1 MNKKYFSEIPE
12 AIAAI
17 KKGKMV
23 IVVDDPNR
31 ENEGDFVCAA
41 EKVTPAIINFMSKYG
56 RGLICLPIIGKRLD
70 ELKIAPM
77 VSNPQEVREAAFT
90 VSVDARH
97 GITTGISASD
107 RAHTIKTIL
116 DARTRPEDI
125 LRPGHIF
132 PLRYKEGGVLVR
144 AGHTEAAVDLARLAG
159 LYPAGVIC
167 EIMNEDGTMARLP
180 ELIKISKKFKL
191 PLITIADLIA
201 YRRKNEI
208 LVRHLREVSLPTRY
222 GEFVLHLYQD
232 TITHQY
238 HLALVAGKVR
248 GKKNV
253 LVRVHSSCVTGDI
266 FHSLRCDCGEQLEKA
281 LEMIGRKGEGVIL
294 YLNQE
299 GRGIGLVNKIF
310 AYHLQEKSGL
320 DTVEANKALGFP
332 ADLRDYG
339 IGAQILSD
347 LGLTSIQLL
356 TNNPQKVIGL
366 SGYNL
371 KITRR
376 IPLLAKATKHN
387 LKYLQTKKK
396 KLGHWLKIKKEVEN
410 G

>member
-1 MNKKYFSEIPE
+1 MDKKYFSSILA

-17 KKGKMV
+17 KKGKIV
-23 IVVDDPNR
+23 IVVDDPGR

-41 EKVTPAIINFMSKYG
+41 EKVTPAIINFMSKWG
-56 RGLICLPIIGKRLD
+56 RGLICLPIVGQRLD

-77 VSNPQEVREAAFT
+77 VANPQEVRDAAFT
-90 VSVDARH
+90 VSVDARR
-97 GITTGISASD
+97 GITTGISAAD
-107 RAHTIKTIL
+107 RARTIKTMIHP
-116 DARTRPEDI
+116 ATSPEDI

-144 AGHTEAAVDLARLAG
+144 AGHTEAAVDLAKLAG

-180 ELIKISKKFKL
+180 QLIKISKKFNL

-201 YRRKNEI
+201 YRRQNEI
-208 LVRHLREVSLPTRY
+208 LVRHIREISLPTRY
-222 GEFVLHLYQD
+222 GNFLLHLYQD
-232 TITHQY
+232 VLSHQY
-238 HLALVAGKVR
+238 HLALVAGNVR

-281 LEMIGRKGEGVIL
+281 LKIIGEKNQGVVL

-320 DTVEANKALGFP
+320 DTVQANKALGFP

-347 LGLTSIQLL
+347 LGLTAIQLL
-356 TNNPQKVIGL
+356 TNNPQKIIGL

-371 KITRR
+371 KVVRR
-376 IPLLAKATKHN
+376 IPLLGHPTKHN
-387 LKYLQTKKK
+387 IKYLKTKKK
-396 KLGHWLKIKKEVEN
+396 KLGHLLKI
-410 G
+410 

>member
-1 MNKKYFSEIPE
+1 MDKKYFSSILA

-17 KKGKMV
+17 KKGKIV
-23 IVVDDPNR
+23 IVVDDPGR

-41 EKVTPAIINFMSKYG
+41 EKVTPAIINFMSKWG
-56 RGLICLPIIGKRLD
+56 RGLICLPIVGQRLD

-77 VSNPQEVREAAFT
+77 VANPQEVRDAAFT
-90 VSVDARH
+90 VSVDARR
-97 GITTGISASD
+97 GITTGISAAD
-107 RAHTIKTIL
+107 RARTIKTMIHP
-116 DARTRPEDI
+116 ATRPEDI

-144 AGHTEAAVDLARLAG
+144 AGHTEAAVDLAKLAG

-180 ELIKISKKFKL
+180 QLIKISKKFNL

-201 YRRKNEI
+201 YRRQNEI
-208 LVRHLREVSLPTRY
+208 LVRHIREISLPTRY
-222 GEFVLHLYQD
+222 GNFLLHLYQD
-232 TITHQY
+232 VLSHQY
-238 HLALVAGKVR
+238 HLALVAGNVR

-281 LEMIGRKGEGVIL
+281 LKIIGEKNQGVVL

-320 DTVEANKALGFP
+320 DTVQANKALGFP

-347 LGLTSIQLL
+347 LGLTAIQLL
-356 TNNPQKVIGL
+356 TNNPQKIIGL

-371 KITRR
+371 KVVRR
-376 IPLLAKATKHN
+376 IPLLGHPTKHN
-387 LKYLQTKKK
+387 IKYLKTKKK
-396 KLGHWLKIKKEVEN
+396 KLGHLLKI
-410 G
+410 